1 MSVIIPDG
9 FTQLLQEFTVA
20 VLRTRPP
27 NLIEFAAAHFRR
39 LEQLQQQ
46 HGTASKVQFQP
57 AQEQQRGATPNLTPK
72 TKRPEKTR
80 TTRKSVAAPSFDPEQ
95 HEATYERRVVP
106 KSDEQRRRLMEA
118 MRHILLFRS
127 LERADLGH
135 VIDAMEERLVS
146 AGTCVIEQDQEGDNF
161 YVVEKGIFEAFVR
174 DRATGTS
181 RHVLTYKNE
190 GSFGELALMY
200 YCPRAATIV
209 AKTDGVLWSLD
220 METFQQ
226 KVLMAAF
233 KHRKNLS
240 SGRAAAGREMTQYER
255 QNVADALREREFSDG
270 EPIILQGDV
279 GNEMFFIEDGSVRV
293 MRRHNAADSG
303 LETQSPAAT
312 PWAPR
317 AVCVLHV
324 SDFERLLG
332 PCLTVMRR
340 NIDAYKRQLAEIFGG
355 DEASVPLPRADW
367 QRTGLS
373 INLQRVAGL
382 TLSSVLIET
391 AGPYTRIS
399 QPPDEAMNIDVI
411 GRVRPSIRNEGPCTL
426 AIGSDNRVSSR
437 PGGQSFVFQHLY
449 QQGSSNLD
457 VYSRHVEPM
466 VDIFL
471 AGYNV
476 CFMCFGESG
485 SGKSFTLAGDSSMK
499 NGLVPLV
506 LASLFC
512 QAGP

>member
-39 LEQLQQQ
+39 LEQQQP
-46 HGTASKVQFQP
+46 GTASKVQFQP
-57 AQEQQRGATPNLTPK
+57 AQEQQRRRHSESDAEDEEAQKNEDDSEEVSDADASPPPPPRSAARGAGG
-72 TKRPEKTR
+72 RR
-80 TTRKSVAAPSFDPEQ
+80 VSVAAPSFDPEQ

-233 KHRKNLS
+233 KHRKKYEAFL
-240 SGRAAAGREMTQYER
+240 AAVPLLDEMTQYER

-303 LETQSPAAT
+303 LETQVNLLGKGAYFGELALIT
-312 PWAPR
+312 KQPR
-317 AVCVLHV
+317 VASCYAVGPTRVCVLHV

-355 DEASVPLPRADW
+355 DEASVPLPRAD
-367 QRTGLS
+367 
-373 INLQRVAGL
+373 
-382 TLSSVLIET
+382 
-391 AGPYTRIS
+391 
-399 QPPDEAMNIDVI
+399 
-411 GRVRPSIRNEGPCTL
+411 C
-426 AIGSDNRVSSR
+426 
-437 PGGQSFVFQHLY
+437 
-449 QQGSSNLD
+449 
-457 VYSRHVEPM
+457 
-466 VDIFL
+466 
-471 AGYNV
+471 
-476 CFMCFGESG
+476 
-485 SGKSFTLAGDSSMK
+485 
-499 NGLVPLV
+499 
-506 LASLFC
+506 
-512 QAGP
+512 

>member
-39 LEQLQQQ
+39 LEQQQQ
-46 HGTASKVQFQP
+46 HRFQP

-72 TKRPEKTR
+72 TKRPEKNEDDSEEVSDADASPPPPPR
-80 TTRKSVAAPSFDPEQ
+80 SAARGAGGRRVSVAAPSFDPEQ

-233 KHRKNLS
+233 KHRKKYEAFLAAV
-240 SGRAAAGREMTQYER
+240 RAAGRD
-255 QNVADALREREFSDG
+255 DAVRTAKCGGCAEEREFSDG

-303 LETQSPAAT
+303 LETQVNLLGKGAYFGELALIT
-312 PWAPR
+312 KRPR
-317 AVCVLHV
+317 VASCYAVGPTRVCVLHV

-340 NIDAYKRQLAEIFGG
+340 NIDAYKRQLAEIL
-355 DEASVPLPRADW
+355 AAMRRAYRCPGPIVEKR
-367 QRTGLS
+367 QLLS
-373 INLQRVAGL
+373 
-382 TLSSVLIET
+382 
-391 AGPYTRIS
+391 
-399 QPPDEAMNIDVI
+399 D
-411 GRVRPSIRNEGPCTL
+411 
-426 AIGSDNRVSSR
+426 
-437 PGGQSFVFQHLY
+437 
-449 QQGSSNLD
+449 
-457 VYSRHVEPM
+457 
-466 VDIFL
+466 
-471 AGYNV
+471 
-476 CFMCFGESG
+476 
-485 SGKSFTLAGDSSMK
+485 
-499 NGLVPLV
+499 
-506 LASLFC
+506 
-512 QAGP
+512 